1 MARTLKAVNNII
13 PSEITISLTDKDLQ
27 DYLVKISSEDIKSEI
42 LGLIKIGLMCV
53 TRTNANNEI
62 DFWEKKSQELQTNL
76 LRKAEEV
83 INKDFLQAIKK
94 QLGIK
99 DGQLLAPIANQVE
112 TTSKFIDKALAS
124 NETRIKAAV
133 SEFNSSLT
141 DGTLTE
147 SFSKLLVKE
156 LSPLITEIR
165 ALNYH
170 VIEQKGEESI
180 KGSTTLKGKEYEQH
194 ILGQVQTWARCNKFK
209 VENVGIDN
217 RPGDIV
223 VESLSEKIKI
233 AIEVK
238 DISTRKGHSVLTR
251 EMGQVIQERKATIA
265 IFLCKTINGLA
276 KEIGSYGEGVSDNI
290 KWVAT
295 TGESLEVALNHCLV
309 EERLRLANE
318 KNPNITNAKK
328 VKENLELAKT
338 LIGTMSQ
345 HYRSIT
351 EIQNA
356 ATTLESSL
364 RKTNAEVLRALNTA
378 NDLVISK

>member
-76 LRKAEEV
+76 LRKTEEV

>member
-76 LRKAEEV
+76 LRKTEEI

>member
-1 MARTLKAVNNII
+1 VLFR
-13 PSEITISLTDKDLQ
+13 S
-27 DYLVKISSEDIKSEI
+27 
-42 LGLIKIGLMCV
+42 
-53 TRTNANNEI
+53 
-62 DFWEKKSQELQTNL
+62 
-76 LRKAEEV
+76 
-83 INKDFLQAIKK
+83 
-94 QLGIK
+94 
-99 DGQLLAPIANQVE
+99 
-112 TTSKFIDKALAS
+112 
-124 NETRIKAAV
+124 
-133 SEFNSSLT
+133 
-141 DGTLTE
+141 
-147 SFSKLLVKE
+147 
-156 LSPLITEIR
+156 
-165 ALNYH
+165 H

-180 KGSTTLKGKEYEQH
+180 KGSTTLKGKEYEQY

-238 DISTRKGHSVLTR
+238 DISTPKGHSVLTR

-265 IFLCKTINGLA
+265 IFLSKTINGLA
-276 KEIGSYGEGVSDNI
+276 KEIGSYGEGASDNI

>member
-238 DISTRKGHSVLTR
+238 DISTPKGHSVLTR

>member
-1 MARTLKAVNNII
+1 MTRNLKAVSNTI
-13 PSEITISLTDKDLQ
+13 PSEVTISLADKDLQ
-27 DYLVKISSEDIKSEI
+27 EYLARFPHEDFKSEI
-42 LGLIKIGLMCV
+42 LGLVKIGLMCV

-62 DFWEKKSQELQTNL
+62 DFWDKKSQQLQTDL
-76 LRKAEEV
+76 LRKTEEM
-83 INKDFLQAIKK
+83 INKEIIQSLKK

-112 TTSKFIDKALAS
+112 TTSKFIDRALAS
-124 NETRIKAAV
+124 NETRIRATV

-141 DGTLTE
+141 DGALTE
-147 SFSKLLVKE
+147 SFGKLLIKE
-156 LSPLITEIR
+156 LTPLITEIR
-165 ALNYH
+165 SLNYH
-170 VIEQKGEESI
+170 VVEQKGEENI

-194 ILGQVQTWARCNKFK
+194 ILGQVQAWAKCNKFK

-217 RPGDIV
+217 KPGDIV
-223 VESLSEKIKI
+223 IESLSEKIKI

-238 DISTRKGHSVLTR
+238 DISTAKGHSVLTR
-251 EMGQVIQERKATIA
+251 EMGQVIQVRKATMA
-265 IFLCKTINGLA
+265 IFLSKTISGLA
-276 KEIGSYGEGVSDNI
+276 KEMGSYGEGVSDGI

-295 TGESLEVALNHCLV
+295 TGNSLEVALNHCLV

-318 KNPNITNAKK
+318 KNPSITNAKK

-338 LIGTMSQ
+338 LLGTMSQ

-351 EIQNA
+351 EIQNS

-364 RKTNAEVLRALNTA
+364 RKTNAEVLRALSNA
-378 NDLVISK
+378 NDLVTSK